1 MQQYPNYYQIPTN
14 NFGQQYNPYLQRMEN
29 LQHFQQVLNQQPT
42 QYPIG
47 KVVENVDMVRVT
59 DIPMDGNL
67 YYFPKADGTEVYAKQ
82 FMQNGQTRILTFKAM
97 LEDEPNTL
105 TSATEKSD
113 TDDFRGLLDGIMN
126 EVKVL
131 SQRLDDIL
139 ATKAQGKT
147 KKEAP
152 EDVTDMVKDMSAEE
166 KNMLR
171 SKLQT
176 LAQKI
181 S

>member
-1 MQQYPNYYQIPTN
+1 MQQFPNYYQIPTN

-105 TSATEKSD
+105 TSGTEKSD
-113 TDDFRGLLDGIMN
+113 TDDFRGLLVSIMN
-126 EVKVL
+126 DIADLKEVIKG
-131 SQRLDDIL
+131 L
-139 ATKAQGKT
+139 ASTKAVSDD
-147 KKEAP
+147 KKEG
-152 EDVTDMVKDMSAEE
+152 
-166 KNMLR
+166 KNDG
-171 SKLQT
+171 
-176 LAQKI
+176 
-181 S
+181 